1 MAGRSGRPGK
11 LPRLMRSTVEP
22 HEGTPSS
29 EGSGDDEATPA
40 SGRFVRLQV
49 EVEEAELE
57 PAVEAAW
64 REIAKEVRLPG
75 FRPGKAPRRLL
86 EQQFGS
92 GYARSEALRSSLPE
106 FYSRAVIEHDVDV
119 IAPPDLDI
127 TAGEEAGDV
136 TFSAVVEVRPEVVVG
151 GYRGL
156 RVEVPSPEVPDDE
169 VTERV
174 DRLRSQY
181 GELTDVERDAVDGDY
196 VKIDLAGSQDGE
208 PVDGLSADDYLYLV
222 GSGGIATE
230 FDEHLTGASAGDVLE
245 FDAEHPDPEQGP
257 VHFRVLVKGVQ
268 ERVLPELT
276 DEWVAD
282 ATEFETVGEFLD
294 ATRAELATA
303 REEQTRL
310 SVRARLGSELAK
322 LVDEPVP
329 EALVRS
335 EMQHRLENIAYQLQG
350 RGIGLEDYIRFTGSD
365 PESFTAE
372 LKVAAEEAVRVDLA
386 LRAVVAAEGLEVG
399 DDELDEELARM
410 IVGSDL
416 DLDEARR
423 QLEDAGQ
430 LTAVRS
436 EVSRRKAL
444 EWLVEHSEVVDPD
457 GNPVAEE
464 LLRLPED
471 DHEGHDHDGH
481 DHDHADRD
489 H

>member
-1 MAGRSGRPGK
+1 
-11 LPRLMRSTVEP
+11 MRSTVEP
-22 HEGTPSS
+22 VEGTPSPEDS
-29 EGSGDDEATPA
+29 SDEEAAAT
-40 SGRFVRLQV
+40 GRFVRLQV
-49 EVEEAELE
+49 EVDEAELE

-86 EQQFGS
+86 ERQFGT
-92 GYARSEALRSSLPE
+92 GYARSEALRSALPE
-106 FYSRAVIEHDVDV
+106 FYSRAVVEHDVDV
-119 IAPPDLDI
+119 IAPPELDI
-127 TAGEEAGDV
+127 TAGEESGDLA
-136 TFSAVVEVRPEVVVG
+136 FSAVVEVRPEVVVG

-156 RVEVPSPEVPDDE
+156 RVEVPSPEVPDSEVDE
-169 VTERV
+169 RI

-181 GELTDVERDAVDGDY
+181 GELADVERPAGEGDY
-196 VKIDLAGSQDGE
+196 TTIDLAGTQDGE

-230 FDEHLTGASAGDVLE
+230 FDEHLNGAKAGDILE
-245 FDAEHPDPEQGP
+245 FDAEHPDPEQPP
-257 VHFRVLVKGVQ
+257 VHFRVLVKGVK

-282 ATEFETVGEFLD
+282 ATEFETVDELRDG
-294 ATRAELATA
+294 TRAELASA
-303 REEQTRL
+303 REGQTRL
-310 SVRARLGSELAK
+310 SVRARLGTELAR
-322 LVDEPVP
+322 LVDDAVP

-335 EMQHRLENIAYQLQG
+335 EMQHRLESLAYQLQG

-365 PESFTAE
+365 PESFTAQ
-372 LKVAAEEAVRVDLA
+372 LKEAAEEAVRVDLA
-386 LRAVVAAEGLEVG
+386 LRAVVLAEGLDATDE
-399 DDELDEELARM
+399 ELDEEIARL
-410 IVGSDL
+410 IAGGDL

-423 QLEDAGQ
+423 QLQDAGQ

-436 EVSRRKAL
+436 DVSKRKAL

-471 DHEGHDHDGH
+471 DHDGHDHDGHDHDGH
-481 DHDHADRD
+481 DHDHADHD